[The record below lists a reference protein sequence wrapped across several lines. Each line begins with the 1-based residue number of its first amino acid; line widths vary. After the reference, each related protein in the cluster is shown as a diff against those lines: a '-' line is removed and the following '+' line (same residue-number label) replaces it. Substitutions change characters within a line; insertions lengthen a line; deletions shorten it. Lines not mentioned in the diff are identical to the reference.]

1 MRGAAILGALL
12 LAGCASY
19 IPQPLELELSSSA
32 LAPPVAQILEQS
44 ASKVERPWL
53 APVDIDLAAPLSLD
67 AISALAVVNN
77 PDLVA
82 LRARAGVSGAQVFAA
97 GLLPDPT
104 ISIGTN
110 KVLSGPDTILDISGA
125 LGFDINSLRTRAVRR
140 ELAVAQDRQVRLD
153 LAWAEWQTAGQANIQ
168 AVRIIRLE
176 RIVELARASR
186 NSAQSLA
193 ARISGA
199 AARGDIAGDRL
210 QAANLAAA
218 SANEALRIAEN
229 DLTAARGD
237 LRKLL
242 GLPPDYPLA
251 LADPPAFAPP
261 PLADTLFSLARVNRT
276 DLAALRA
283 GYDAQEAAVH
293 QAVLEQFPNLG
304 LTLNSQRDSAGN
316 LLAGPAVDFTLP
328 LWNRNRGAIAIERAT
343 REALRAEYDA
353 RLFQAR
359 ADIAAAIAGIATSR
373 QRRAEALADI
383 PRLEQFASASR
394 RAASRGDLSLD
405 TAENAEQA
413 LRDRQMQLAQ
423 AEQDY
428 AEQMIAL
435 ELLAGTP
442 RGAWPQ

>member
-1 MRGAAILGALL
+1 
-12 LAGCASY
+12 
-19 IPQPLELELSSSA
+19 
-32 LAPPVAQILEQS
+32 
-44 ASKVERPWL
+44 
-53 APVDIDLAAPLSLD
+53 
-67 AISALAVVNN
+67 
-77 PDLVA
+77 
-82 LRARAGVSGAQVFAA
+82 
-97 GLLPDPT
+97 
-104 ISIGTN
+104 
-110 KVLSGPDTILDISGA
+110 
-125 LGFDINSLRTRAVRR
+125 
-140 ELAVAQDRQVRLD
+140 
-153 LAWAEWQTAGQANIQ
+153 
-168 AVRIIRLE
+168 
-176 RIVELARASR
+176 
-186 NSAQSLA
+186 
-193 ARISGA
+193 
-199 AARGDIAGDRL
+199 
-210 QAANLAAA
+210 
-218 SANEALRIAEN
+218 
-229 DLTAARGD
+229 
-237 LRKLL
+237 
-242 GLPPDYPLA
+242 
-251 LADPPAFAPP
+251 APP
-261 PLADTLFSLARVNRT
+261 PLADTLLSLARDNRT

-328 LWNRNRGAIAIERAT
+328 LWNRNRGAIAVERAT
-343 REALRAEYDA
+343 REALRTEYDA
-353 RLFQAR
+353 RLFQTR

-394 RAASRGDLSLD
+394 RAASRGDLSLE

>member
-1 MRGAAILGALL
+1 MRGTAILGALL

-19 IPQPLELELSSSA
+19 TPQPLELESSSSA
-32 LAPPVAQILEQS
+32 LAPPVAHVLEQS

-53 APVDIDLAAPLSLD
+53 APVDVDLAAPLSLD
-67 AISALAVVNN
+67 AIAALAVVNN

-104 ISIGTN
+104 FSIGAN
-110 KVLSGPDTILDISGA
+110 KVLSGPDTMLDMSGA
-125 LGFDINSLRTRAVRR
+125 LGFDLNSLRTRAVRR
-140 ELAVAQDRQVRLD
+140 ELAMAQDRQVRLD
-153 LAWAEWQTAGQANIQ
+153 LAWAEWQTAGQAKIQ
-168 AVRIIRLE
+168 AVRIFRLE
-176 RIVELARASR
+176 RMVDLARASR
-186 NSAQSLA
+186 GSAQSLA
-193 ARISGA
+193 ARISSA

-210 QAANLAAA
+210 QAATLAAA

-229 DLTAARGD
+229 DLTTARGE

-328 LWNRNRGAIAIERAT
+328 LWNRNRGAIAVERTT
-343 REALRAEYDA
+343 REALRAEFDA
-353 RLFQAR
+353 RMFQTR

-373 QRRAEALADI
+373 QRRAEALTDI

-394 RAASRGDLSLD
+394 RAATRGDLSLE
-405 TAENAEQA
+405 TAESAEQA

-442 RGAWPQ
+442 RGVWPQ